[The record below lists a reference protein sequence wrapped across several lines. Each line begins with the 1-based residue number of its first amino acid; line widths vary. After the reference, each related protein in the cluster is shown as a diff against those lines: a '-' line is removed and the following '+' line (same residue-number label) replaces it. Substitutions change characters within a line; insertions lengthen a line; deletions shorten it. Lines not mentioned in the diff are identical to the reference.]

1 TTPEADVSPRV
12 LQAKETLAIGTRTL
26 CIFRKPLYNHFAATP
41 EADEYEKYVTSL
53 KEVLSNGKKN
63 GRGNFARNIEDG
75 DLNIREEKAKTQTAQ
90 VVLQEKEE
98 QNACQ
103 TRAINTETSPEFSSD
118 SDSEFWTSIMLTN
131 VFLDSTY
138 SQQKTPIDTNAIDSS
153 QSSKVESQKTTRK
166 YINRDLAD
174 EVLKSYQMQV
184 MPGDKLI
191 YDNVDVL
198 KFACSKMKKTDI
210 SNSPLSIG
218 VLNIHNNSCTKFL
231 PINFKQFIS
240 DQIQDCEAK
249 AVYFTENRS
258 INKFMVD
265 CEEDV
270 LNFLEE
276 FQDIRDLESLAKCLN
291 ENPINMSTASNDLI
305 FARILF
311 DHFYFL
317 FKNDTLLQ
325 PMSEHE
331 FTKLRR
337 ACIKSY
343 EKLKEI
349 LNVAGRGGPKLDGKG
364 FLKSL
369 GTEIIAQEDGVLNTF
384 VKRKVDLQ
392 KLEYC
397 SKVILTALYFAL
409 PSTTKSS
416 IADIEIYTLQS
427 NEFRL
432 KISASKY
439 LFENIIIT
447 MDLQHIEIP
456 RTVEGFSKLIVGVK
470 TILSWKARTKK
481 NTMKFYE
488 ALNKGHKRLTNGAFF
503 SPVKIS
509 I

>member
-1 TTPEADVSPRV
+1 M
-12 LQAKETLAIGTRTL
+12 
-26 CIFRKPLYNHFAATP
+26 
-41 EADEYEKYVTSL
+41 EYEKYVTSL
-53 KEVLSNGKKN
+53 KEVLSNGKVSKN
-63 GRGNFARNIEDG
+63 LSATKFFKENYFTFSQRKMAEEILLETLRMAK
-75 DLNIREEKAKTQTAQ
+75 EKAKTQTAQ
-90 VVLQEKEE
+90 VVLQEKEVSYLRSGKRQGE
-98 QNACQ
+98 ELPSTPPNK

-325 PMSEHE
+325 PI
-331 FTKLRR
+331 FKAKLRR